1 MTETEI
7 KDKRANEDKVCTLM
21 IQVYCHGAH
30 KTKRAMKSEEELCLE
45 CRELANYVHERVARC
60 PFMATKTFCSMCKVH
75 CYKPEKR
82 EQIRK
87 VMRYSGPRMLLY
99 HPVLAVKH
107 VALTIQEKRKLSK
120 QNTVSVN
127 ASETKQSQKRT
138 ENGE

>member
-7 KDKRANEDKVCTLM
+7 KDKRENEDKVCTLM

-30 KTKRAMKSEEELCLE
+30 KTKRAMKSEEELCPE
-45 CRELANYVHERVARC
+45 CRELANYVHERVAKC
-60 PFMATKTFCSMCKVH
+60 PFMETKTFCSMCKVH

-107 VALTIQEKRKLSK
+107 VALTIKEKRRLSK
-120 QNTVSVN
+120 
-127 ASETKQSQKRT
+127 EDKKQRDNS
-138 ENGE
+138 